1 MTSWT
6 VEDTQRMPRVKAVT
20 ATKPT
25 IAYVTQFF
33 PYLTETFVYREV
45 LALREHGF
53 DVVTLA
59 NRTPDDKHLS
69 AESLPLMASTSYVFP
84 LQWVPFL
91 FAHLYFMLRHPLR
104 YFGTLINMMTQRG
117 ESWDNRKRTFGH
129 FMGGVFLARKAQKQH
144 VSHIHAH
151 FSVNAATI
159 GLAIARLLDIG
170 YSFTVH
176 NNIFTDQLILKEKL
190 KSADFIISISEYS
203 RNFLLNFAPD
213 IPNLR
218 DKFRIV
224 HCGISPKSFVPDRP
238 KIASETPHIVYLS
251 SLAERKGMPM
261 LVEACRILRDRG
273 RHFHCTIAGGGE
285 QWFLLQDM
293 VAKYNLQDRVST
305 PGRYLQEEIRDYLNE
320 ADVFVLPC
328 ITAKNGDIDGIPV
341 ALMEAMAMQVPV
353 ISTTVSGVPELIEDG
368 VSGLLV
374 EERNPEQLAN
384 AIERIFD
391 DHDFAVTLGENGRD
405 KVSQAFNLDLISH
418 QLVDL
423 FDSFLN

>member
-1 MTSWT
+1 
-6 VEDTQRMPRVKAVT
+6 MPRVKSAEN
-20 ATKPT
+20 TKPT

-45 LALREHGF
+45 LALRENGF
-53 DVVTLA
+53 NVVTLA

-84 LQWVPFL
+84 IQWIPFL
-91 FAHLYFMLRHPLR
+91 TAHLYFILRHPVR
-104 YFGTLINMMTQRG
+104 YFGTLLKMMSQRG

-129 FMGGVFLARKAQKQH
+129 FMGGVYLARKAKKQG

-159 GLAIARLLDIG
+159 GLAISRLLDIG

-176 NNIFTDQLILKEKL
+176 NNIFTDQLILREKL
-190 KSADFIISISEYS
+190 ESADFIISISEYS
-203 RNFLLNFAPD
+203 RDYLLNFAPD

-218 DKFRIV
+218 DKFRIIR
-224 HCGISPKSFVPDRP
+224 CGISPKAFIPQRIEKQVE
-238 KIASETPHIVYLS
+238 KPHIVYLS

-261 LVEACRILRDRG
+261 LVEACRILRERG
-273 RHFHCTIAGGGE
+273 RNFHCTIAGGGE

-293 VAKYNLQDRVST
+293 IAKYQLQDVVNT
-305 PGRYLQEEIRDYLNE
+305 PGRYLQEQIRDYLND

-328 ITAKNGDIDGIPV
+328 VTAKNGDIDGIPV
-341 ALMEAMAMQVPV
+341 ALMEAMAMEVPV
-353 ISTTVSGVPELIEDG
+353 VSTTVSGVPELIEDG

-374 EERNPEQLAN
+374 EERNPEQLAD
-384 AIERIFD
+384 AIECILD
-391 DHDFAVTLGENGRD
+391 NQEFAASLGENGRK
-405 KVSQAFNLDLISH
+405 KVSQTFNLDLISH

-423 FDSFLN
+423 FDSFLK